1 MQEIVSKNVW
11 KSFGII
17 TAVKGL
23 SFEGEKGQT
32 LVILGPSGA
41 GKTTTLRLIA
51 GLEELDQGE
60 IYLGGK
66 LANDLLPYQRNLA
79 MTFESYALYPHMT
92 VSENIAFPLKAPERK
107 ANYSNKEIKEKVR
120 EVAQLLGIDELLN
133 RMPRELSGGQRQRV
147 ALGRTLIKEPR
158 IFLFDEPI
166 AHLDAKL
173 RHRMRGEMKRLFKTL
188 NSTVIYTTHDYIEA
202 SAIGDKVVV
211 INKGELQ
218 QVGEPQEIY
227 NHPINDFVFGLTC
240 DPSANFFQCKLVK
253 RNEGYYLE
261 NEDITLSLP
270 KKLANKIL
278 LSNAEREIRL
288 GIRPID
294 IVVSTIR
301 SEKAPLPAEIYTFEP
316 LGSKLIIT
324 IKFGQSLLKAKLGEM
339 MKVDIDQ
346 KIWIGFSMARLYLFD
361 LKTGINILKNGDKY
375 GSISI

>member
-1 MQEIVSKNVW
+1 MQEIVLKNVW
-11 KSFGII
+11 KSFGTV

-23 SFEGEKGQT
+23 SFEGEEGQT

-51 GLEELDQGE
+51 GLEELDKGE

-92 VSENIAFPLKAPERK
+92 VFENIASPLKAPERK
-107 ANYSNKEIKEKVR
+107 AKYSNKEIKEKVR

-188 NSTVIYTTHDYIEA
+188 NSTVIYTTHDYIET

-211 INKGELQ
+211 INKGKLQ

-227 NHPINDFVFGLTC
+227 NYPINNFVFSITC

-253 RNEGYYLE
+253 RNGGYYLE
-261 NEDITLSLP
+261 NEEIELSLP
-270 KKLANKIL
+270 KKLANEIL
-278 LSNAEREIRL
+278 NNAEREVKL

-301 SEKAPLPAEIYTFEP
+301 SEKTPFPAEIYTFEP
-316 LGSKLIIT
+316 LGSKFIIT
-324 IKFGQSLLKAKLGEM
+324 IKFGQGLLKAKLGET
-339 MKVDIDQ
+339 MKVDIGQ
-346 KIWIGFSMARLYLFD
+346 KIWIGFNIARLYLFD
-361 LKTGINILKNGDKY
+361 LKTGINFLKNGE
-375 GSISI
+375 